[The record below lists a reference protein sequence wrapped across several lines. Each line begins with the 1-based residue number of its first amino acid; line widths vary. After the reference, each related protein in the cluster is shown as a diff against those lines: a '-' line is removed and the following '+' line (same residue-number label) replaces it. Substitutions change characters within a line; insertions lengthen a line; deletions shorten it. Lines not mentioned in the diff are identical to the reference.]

1 MSSHSFNAQP
11 IIPLDYYYEHKE
23 LMLPVLTKRMVS
35 ISYCKIYYRIFYMY
49 LGCSKWVEVY
59 TGVKKSQFSN
69 MIVVIS
75 YTTHN
80 REKIFKHGQIHP
92 IYLFYP
98 FWGLDSKKLNF
109 SEFFRQLCI
118 DIAFSRQILIL
129 SLRYQVMTILKTCT
143 PRRPPNGTDDHLSHW
158 ENPSDPQ
165 YNFSAHQVST
175 TNVSKKSFNIC
186 PIEPYTRYGMELLF

>member
-1 MSSHSFNAQP
+1 MSIVKHLNFRPPTQKIAHGLLTYILAFIWSHSFNAQP
-11 IIPLDYYYEHKE
+11 IIPWYYYYEHKK

-80 REKIFKHGQIHP
+80 RENNTKVIYP
-92 IYLFYP
+92 SNPSYLFILSILRTRFEKIKF
-98 FWGLDSKKLNF
+98 FWVF
-109 SEFFRQLCI
+109 PQLCI

-129 SLRYQVMTILKTCT
+129 SLRYQVMTILM
-143 PRRPPNGTDDHLSHW
+143 
-158 ENPSDPQ
+158 
-165 YNFSAHQVST
+165 Y
-175 TNVSKKSFNIC
+175 
-186 PIEPYTRYGMELLF
+186 